1 MQNDFRTLSK
11 LISKAED
18 HSPEL
23 YKILEKIY
31 KPKSKT
37 KVIGLTG
44 SPGVGKSTLCNEL
57 ITRIRSKNK
66 KVAVIAVDPIS
77 PFTGGALL
85 GDRIRMSQH
94 FNDEGVFIRSLSTR
108 GKLGGLS
115 HSARQTLHI
124 LKSFDFDYVLIE
136 TVGVGQSEI
145 EVQKIADVVIVVL
158 SPEGGDSIQALKSGI
173 MEIADIYLINK
184 SDREGADKLK
194 NDLLLAQDVFN
205 KKTTPILT
213 TTQQENSSYDKLF
226 ETIDSFSQKKKK
238 DIEETVLESAELF
251 VKNYV
256 SKKLKISAN
265 KIVNPYK
272 EIIKLQKKFAKLK

>member
-18 HSPEL
+18 HSVEL

-31 KPKSKT
+31 KPKPKT

-57 ITRIRSKNK
+57 ITLIRKNNK

-124 LKSFDFDYVLIE
+124 LKSFDFDYVLVE

-145 EVQKIADVVIVVL
+145 EVQKIADAVIVVL

-194 NDLLLAQDVFN
+194 NDLMLAQDVFN
-205 KKTTPILT
+205 KKSAPILT
-213 TTQQENSSYDKLF
+213 TTQQDINSYEKLF
-226 ETIDSFSQKKKK
+226 KAVEALPQKKKK
-238 DIEETVLESAELF
+238 DVEETVLEAVDYLI
-251 VKNYV
+251 KNYV
-256 SKKLKISAN
+256 KKKFKVSTN
-265 KIVNPYK
+265 KIENPYK
-272 EIIKLQKKFAKLK
+272 EIIKLEKKFSKLK